1 MSEQFIL
8 DDLVKHTG
16 QIVTIFTMSGGA
28 SGMGFTGILSGVSNN
43 LVKLI
48 IDIALVPVPIYLN
61 QTNNICNQ
69 CKNKNYN
76 NFFCA
81 KNNFYKNHYLGSIA
95 EIPISKIISF
105 SHNAL

>member
-8 DDLVKHTG
+8 DDLLKYTG

-28 SGMGFTGILSGVSNN
+28 SGAGFTGILAGVSNN

-48 IDIALVPVPIYLN
+48 IDIAPAHIYPN
-61 QTNNICNQ
+61 KINNICRQ
-69 CKNKNYN
+69 CKNFN

-81 KNNFYKNHYLGSIA
+81 NNNFYKNHYFSYISSIA

-105 SHNAL
+105 THNAL